1 MCPSTVF
8 AYRGGRVRTTKLG
21 NLTEGQLRRRV
32 AGDPAPDD
40 DGEPGRSSRAGWTP
54 SWPPSCPGSGCGPPR
69 CTRAPGRSPE
79 GVRIRLRRMAERITG
94 GHVVHMRQ
102 DPVPWAYRVSVAAG
116 GPGPRRGPPAGRAP
130 GRGAPARGR
139 IPSRNRL
146 DDALTVATLE
156 TGVPVVAFDAAR
168 VTGPLGLR
176 LARRE
181 ELLGGSGPPLG
192 RGRIVIADADRRAGH
207 AGRRGGRG
215 ARGARA
221 QTTDMVL
228 ASVQARGVPP
238 ISVEEALWTAVDV
251 LCTPA

>member
-1 MCPSTVF
+1 M
-8 AYRGGRVRTTKLG
+8 TTEPPVEQGWVHPELAAELPGLG
-21 NLTEGQLRRRV
+21 L
-32 AGDPAPDD
+32 
-40 DGEPGRSSRAGWTP
+40 WTTAVHAT
-54 SWPPSCPGSGCGPPR
+54 S
-69 CTRAPGRSPE
+69 GRSPE

-102 DPVPWAYRVSVAAG
+102 DPVPWAYRVLWRQVG
-116 GPGPRRGPPAGRAP
+116 LDPDVNRPPAERLAVERLRA
-130 GRGAPARGR
+130 GQ

-156 TGVPVVAFDAAR
+156 TGVPVVAFDAALLD
-168 VTGPLGLR
+168 GPLGLR

-181 ELLGGSGPPLG
+181 EPLGGSGLPLD
-192 RGRIVIADADRRAGH
+192 RGRIVISDAERAVATLDGEV
-207 AGRRGGRG
+207 AEERGVTRE
-215 ARGARA
+215 
-221 QTTDMVL
+221 TTDMVL